1 MSVPDSPFP
10 AKIPRRRRKPRALET
25 SAAAV
30 QLPAKDSQKDTDA
43 TGESKTP
50 APEHNVASAS
60 SDFQTPIT
68 SHAPS
73 ETDSTQPTTPSS
85 AAVPSSSS
93 RSQSTQSQAKTARP
107 AVPIVPVVPIIPQSP
122 SRPKRAS
129 QDIARRGSTT
139 PKSSAAR
146 PATEVDDEPQT
157 PTAGASTPENNEE
170 PNKEVPTS
178 KPAPKSWADL
188 VRTKGS
194 QATGSSAANVPPA
207 GTSGLG
213 ISKTSS
219 LVDVLSN
226 LGTNVEEY
234 SNKIAFVEPRG
245 LVNTGN
251 MCYMNSVSIH
261 FFYLNYLLLTS
272 PRFYKYLYSVS
283 HFMNFWTVL
292 ANRLLTA
299 SKQNFP

>member
-1 MSVPDSPFP
+1 MFKLPWLSVPDAPFP

-30 QLPAKDSQKDTDA
+30 QLPAKDSQKDTG
-43 TGESKTP
+43 TTEESKTSQAP
-50 APEHNVASAS
+50 QAPEHNVAAAS
-60 SDFQTPIT
+60 SDPQTPVT

-85 AAVPSSSS
+85 SAVPPPSS
-93 RSQSTQSQAKTARP
+93 RAQSTQSQAKSARP

-122 SRPKRAS
+122 STSKQIS
-129 QDIARRGSTT
+129 QDAARRGSTT

-146 PATEVDDEPQT
+146 PVSEVEGEPQT
-157 PTAGASTPENNEE
+157 PTAAASTPVESNEE
-170 PNKEVPTS
+170 STKEASAP

-194 QATGSSAANVPPA
+194 QVTGSSTSNIPPA

-213 ISKTSS
+213 VSKSAS

-226 LGTNVEEY
+226 LGTNVDEY

-251 MCYMNSVSIH
+251 MCYMNSVSTIFSVKIH
-261 FFYLNYLLLTS
+261 C
-272 PRFYKYLYSVS
+272 
-283 HFMNFWTVL
+283 
-292 ANRLLTA
+292 AN
-299 SKQNFP
+299 